1 MNYTIIALVFII
13 ILMLYAGYMYLT
25 NTNITTGVVSLK
37 APGDYAQTKWQ
48 KLDNPGS
55 TQYHYEG
62 WLFMNGLPASGTIW
76 TICGRK
82 MNSGA
87 SGVVL
92 AGSSLAFY
100 KGASIDSMGLTGAPN
115 ELSSLV
121 NIINDFPIQKWVYFV
136 VNVNG
141 QLVEAYLNG
150 KLVTTQVIPTGTATL
165 TPSTRAE
172 LFLGSSSC
180 DGYITKF
187 KRIASVLTADQAWAN
202 YLAGNGLATFTN
214 WLAGYNAS
222 LSITNS
228 VNDVKTYSLL

>member
-13 ILMLYAGYMYLT
+13 ILMLYAGYMYFT

-37 APGDYAQTKWQ
+37 DPGDYAQTNWQ

-62 WLFMNGLPASGTIW
+62 WLFMNKLPATTDTW

-82 MNSGA
+82 LA
-87 SGVVL
+87 TPATGVVFT
-92 AGSSLAFY
+92 GSTLAFS
-100 KGASIDSMGLTGAPN
+100 KASEINATAGLTGSVSP
-115 ELSSLV
+115 LV
-121 NIINDFPIQKWVYFV
+121 TIIKDFPIQKWVYFV

-150 KLVTTQVIPTGTATL
+150 KLVMTQMIPENSPSL
-165 TPSTRAE
+165 TPLTRAP

>member
-13 ILMLYAGYMYLT
+13 ILMLYAGYMYFT
-25 NTNITTGVVSLK
+25 NTNITTGVVSLN
-37 APGDYAQTKWQ
+37 APGDYAETNWK

-62 WLFMNGLPASGTIW
+62 WLFMNSLPASVATW
-76 TICGRK
+76 TICGRQL
-82 MNSGA
+82 STTSTGL
-87 SGVVL
+87 V
-92 AGSSLAFY
+92 
-100 KGASIDSMGLTGAPN
+100 LTGSR
-115 ELSSLV
+115 LSFSKGGSITTTSGLNV
-121 NIINDFPIQKWVYFV
+121 TGTLSTIITDFPIQKWVYFA

-141 QLVEAYLNG
+141 QLVETYLNG
-150 KLVTTQVIPTGTATL
+150 KLVSTEMIPSGTTNL
-165 TPSTRAE
+165 TPSTRTN

-222 LSITNS
+222 LSISTTA
-228 VNDVKTYSLL
+228 NDAKTYTLL